1 MLRERSLLLDVE
13 EGIVEVLD
21 VEQGK
26 SGAEMVLNVEE
37 AETML
42 LWRCRL
48 AGDEM

>member
-1 MLRERSLLLDVE
+1 VE

-21 VEQGK
+21 VEQGR
-26 SGAEMVLNVEE
+26 SGAEMVLDVEE
-37 AETML
+37 AETTL